1 MNNNYNASTPET
13 PQRHRIELTDEETS
27 FNASSELSLLV
38 AMERAGQALI
48 PVGCRGGG
56 CGKCRIRILKGEYF
70 SKRMSRAW
78 VSPEQ
83 EAEGTVLA
91 CRVYARSNLTIEPDP
106 PEVATS
112 CGKAD
117 RAS

>member
-13 PQRHRIELTDEETS
+13 PQRHRIELADEQTC

-70 SKRMSRAW
+70 SKTHEQSLGFPRTGSRRHCAGLSG
-78 VSPEQ
+78 VCPQ
-83 EAEGTVLA
+83 
-91 CRVYARSNLTIEPDP
+91 
-106 PEVATS
+106 
-112 CGKAD
+112 
-117 RAS
+117 